1 MAKLKLRMAMFEEVQ
16 KLYLNRLTDMYAD
29 DETNIIVN
37 DVTLML
43 LPNLIRKRFMA
54 LALRL

>member
-1 MAKLKLRMAMFEEVQ
+1 MAMFEEVQ
-16 KLYLNRLTDMYAD
+16 KLYLNKLTDMYAD

-43 LPNLIRKRFMA
+43 LPNLIGSVFMA